1 MIMPGAQKVV
11 FESCDFWVIL
21 FWVILLG
28 DTSEGNL
35 CLYCCLERTTA
46 LPNNDSNQNLHSL
59 YMARLKKAYEYPT
72 SGGVMAF
79 LYTCS
84 LFYAIN
90 LYDDLLL

>member
-1 MIMPGAQKVV
+1 MIMPGTQEVV

-21 FWVILLG
+21 FYVRI
-28 DTSEGNL
+28 EGNL
-35 CLYCCLERTTA
+35 CLYCCLEQTTA
-46 LPNNDSNQNLHSL
+46 LPNNDSKQSLHSL
-59 YMARLKKAYEYPT
+59 YMARLKKAYEYST

-84 LFYAIN
+84 LFYVIN